1 MTIKIGDQMIGYDDT
16 QEPEGFMYVGFSEV
30 MRKMKGLIGVVTH
43 IKKRRIIV
51 KFGKNESYLY
61 ELPYAFNYI
70 VSIPKI
76 GDFVIAYNGEDDIKN
91 KIIGCV
97 EDIDTKESLVSVGD
111 VWYENYKKID
121 SETLL
126 NFINNEQ
133 IYNRI

>member
-1 MTIKIGDQMIGYDDT
+1 MTIKIGDQIIGYDDT
-16 QEPEGFMYVGFSEV
+16 QEPEGFMYVGFSEE
-30 MRKMKGLIGVVTH
+30 MQKMKGLIGVVTR
-43 IKKRRIIV
+43 IEKRRITV
-51 KFGKNESYLY
+51 EFDKNKSYLY

-126 NFINNEQ
+126 NFINNV
-133 IYNRI
+133 

>member
-1 MTIKIGDQMIGYDDT
+1 MTIKIGDQIIGYDDT
-16 QEPEGFMYVGFSEV
+16 QEPEGFMYVGFSEE
-30 MRKMKGLIGVVTH
+30 MQKMKGLIGVVTR
-43 IKKRRIIV
+43 IEKRRITV
-51 KFGKNESYLY
+51 EFDKNGSYLY

-126 NFINNEQ
+126 NFINNV
-133 IYNRI
+133 

>member
-16 QEPEGFMYVGFSEV
+16 QEPEGFMHVGFSEE
-30 MRKMKGLIGVVTH
+30 MQKMKGLIGVVTR
-43 IKKRRIIV
+43 IEKRMITV
-51 KFGKNESYLY
+51 EFDKNESYLY

-126 NFINNEQ
+126 NFINNV
-133 IYNRI
+133 

>member
-1 MTIKIGDQMIGYDDT
+1 MTIKIGDQIIGYDDT
-16 QEPEGFMYVGFSEV
+16 QEPEGFMYVGFSEE
-30 MRKMKGLIGVVTH
+30 MQKMKGLIGVVTR
-43 IKKRRIIV
+43 IEKRMITV
-51 KFGKNESYLY
+51 EFDKNESYLY

-126 NFINNEQ
+126 NFINNV
-133 IYNRI
+133 